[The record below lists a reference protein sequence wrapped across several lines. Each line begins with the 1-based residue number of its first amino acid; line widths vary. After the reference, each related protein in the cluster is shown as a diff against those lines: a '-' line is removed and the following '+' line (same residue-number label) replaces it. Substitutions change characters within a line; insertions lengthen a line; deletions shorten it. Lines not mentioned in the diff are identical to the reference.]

1 MTIETK
7 GTTDRHVGSFV
18 SIVVDIKIVLI
29 ICLVTAL
36 EALIVSIRRQG
47 GNQKTKVL
55 PHPPP

>member
-7 GTTDRHVGSFV
+7 ETTDRHIVSFV

-29 ICLVTAL
+29 ICLVTIL
-36 EALIVSIRRQG
+36 EALRRQG
-47 GNQKTKVL
+47 GNQKSRVL